1 MPSDLKEGLSSAR
14 KPDLTHVRRVLMTYI
29 ARACEYGSE
38 RYQRANFLRP
48 VAGPYDGTPKPAD
61 FERLRSYLR
70 ALQSHVTLALD
81 ALELHQSTDFAL
93 ENAEGMKKAAF
104 AEDTD
109 EPPTGSK
116 VGASHL
122 PHLAHA
128 GASLMMALV
137 QATLCGLM
145 PDDPGVTWRN
155 RPMTIAKDE
164 RKAFPPCAVWRDSIQ
179 CRLPDHHAAEHNF
192 GCRCPKHLSNAQCY
206 LTDSHAG
213 DCYFGNPL

>member
-1 MPSDLKEGLSSAR
+1 MPSDLKEGLRSAR
-14 KPDLTHVRRVLMTYI
+14 KPDLTYVRLVLMTYI

-93 ENAEGMKKAAF
+93 ENVEGMKKAAF

-109 EPPTGSK
+109 EPPIGSK

-155 RPMTIAKDE
+155 RVQVE
-164 RKAFPPCAVWRDSIQ
+164 RKSFLPCAVLRDGVR
-179 CRLPDHHAAEHNF
+179 CRLPDHHTAEHDF
-192 GCRCPKHLSNAQCY
+192 GARCPMVHYGTRCHLT
-206 LTDSHAG
+206 LGHAC